1 MWLVVSFDLHSLT
14 PEQRK
19 DYRIFRRNVL
29 EANGLMMLHESLYY
43 RWCFTADRAQTLK
56 RRIQSQLPS
65 QGVILILTF
74 TEAIGRNA
82 LCICEGNPD
91 ERAFVP
97 TDPLLII

>member
-1 MWLVVSFDLHSLT
+1 MWLVVSFNLHSLT
-14 PEQRK
+14 PELRK

-82 LCICEGNPD
+82 LCISEGNPD
-91 ERAFVP
+91 DKAFVP